1 MNIKKYLKLSNSKLA
16 ELENRYNFLPD
27 IQDVENLSLSADKQC
42 LKETV
47 RIAKLHNQNKQTQIA
62 EKRLSEKR
70 KKAIFSLFV
79 RPE

>member
-1 MNIKKYLKLSNSKLA
+1 MNIKKYLKLSNSKLT
-16 ELENRYNFLPD
+16 ELESKYNFLPD
-27 IQDVENLSLSADKQC
+27 IQEVENLSLSADKYC

-47 RIAKLHNQNKQTQIA
+47 RIAKLHAQNKQTQIA

>member
-47 RIAKLHNQNKQTQIA
+47 RIAKLHAQNKQTQVA
-62 EKRLSEKR
+62 EKNLSEKR
-70 KKAIFSLFV
+70 KKAILSLFV